1 MDPSV
6 VISVRVLAGTAV
18 GEGSSVLDDE
28 KVGAPVED
36 GKFDSVG
43 PVVSAM
49 VVGVSEVEE
58 PSITGV

>member
-1 MDPSV
+1 M
-6 VISVRVLAGTAV
+6 
-18 GEGSSVLDDE
+18 LDDE